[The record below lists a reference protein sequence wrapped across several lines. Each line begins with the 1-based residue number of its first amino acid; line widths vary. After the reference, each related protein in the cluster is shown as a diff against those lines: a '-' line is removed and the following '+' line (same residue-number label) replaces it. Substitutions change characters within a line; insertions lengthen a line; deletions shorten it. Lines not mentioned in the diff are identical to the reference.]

1 VEILS
6 NLKLIRKSKRLS
18 QAELAQLVGVRQQ
31 YISDLETGR
40 FEGSLSK
47 LRRVAKALNVKI
59 SDLINEEAK
68 TNDM

>member
-1 VEILS
+1 VGILS

-68 TNDM
+68 TQ